1 MPNKVDLNIA
11 GYTLTVM
18 SDRSPEQLERLGAMV
33 NEKVREIQKGGS
45 TTNYLN
51 VILLAAITMA
61 DEVLELRS
69 RVESQKGRD
78 EAAEKHILAA
88 LQQALDQ

>member
-18 SDRSPEQLERLGAMV
+18 SDRSPEHIERLGSMV
-33 NEKVREIQKGGS
+33 NEKVREIQKAGS

-61 DEVLELRS
+61 DEVLALRGQVDS
-69 RVESQKGRD
+69 MRSSDQ
-78 EAAEKHILAA
+78 AAEKSILAA
-88 LQQALDQ
+88 LQQALGQ

>member
-1 MPNKVDLNIA
+1 MPNRVDLNIA

-18 SDRSPEQLERLGAMV
+18 SDRTPEHVERLGAMV

-61 DEVLELRS
+61 DELLELREK
-69 RVESQKGRD
+69 VESRKKSD
-78 EAAEKHILAA
+78 EAAEKSILAA
-88 LQQALDQ
+88 LQQALGQ

>member
-18 SDRSPEQLERLGAMV
+18 SDRSTEQLERLGAMV

-51 VILLAAITMA
+51 AILLAAITLA
-61 DEVLELRS
+61 DENLEL
-69 RVESQKGRD
+69 EKKLQGQNGRN
-78 EAAEKHILAA
+78 EAAEKSILAA
-88 LQQALDQ
+88 LELALDP

>member
-1 MPNKVDLNIA
+1 MSTRIDLNIA
-11 GYTLTVM
+11 GYTLTVL
-18 SDRSPEQLERLGAMV
+18 SDRSPEHLERLGAMV

-61 DEVLELRS
+61 DEVLELKDK
-69 RVESQKGRD
+69 VDGRKNGD
-78 EAAEKHILAA
+78 EAAEKNLLAK
-88 LQQALDQ
+88 LEQALDQ

>member
-18 SDRSPEQLERLGAMV
+18 SDRSPEQIERLGAMV

-51 VILLAAITMA
+51 VILLAAITLA
-61 DEVLELRS
+61 DEVLDLREK
-69 RVESQKGRD
+69 VESRKSRD
-78 EAAEKHILAA
+78 EAAEKSILAA